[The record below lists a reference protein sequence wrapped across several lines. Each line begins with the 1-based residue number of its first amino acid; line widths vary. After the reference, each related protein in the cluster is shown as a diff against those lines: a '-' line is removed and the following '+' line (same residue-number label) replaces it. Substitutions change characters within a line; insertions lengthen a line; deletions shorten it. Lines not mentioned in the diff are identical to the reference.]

1 MFLNGKFKFSLNNVF
16 LIEVEMVLVFEDIYI
31 IFNLR
36 IDLGEFLSLFLFV
49 FIKMWVF
56 FLKKIIFIVFILNI
70 VLNVCFRSLFI
81 WILCCVLSFV

>member
-1 MFLNGKFKFSLNNVF
+1 MFLNGKFKFILNNVF

-56 FLKKIIFIVFILNI
+56 FFKEDNI
-70 VLNVCFRSLFI
+70 YSLY
-81 WILCCVLSFV
+81 

>member
-49 FIKMWVF
+49 FIKMWGF
-56 FLKKIIFIVFILNI
+56 FLKKIIFIVYIEYCI
-70 VLNVCFRSLFI
+70 KCLF
-81 WILCCVLSFV
+81 

>member
-1 MFLNGKFKFSLNNVF
+1 MFLNGKFKFILNNVF

-49 FIKMWVF
+49 FIKMWGF
-56 FLKKIIFIVFILNI
+56 FLKKIIFIVYIEYCI
-70 VLNVCFRSLFI
+70 KCLF
-81 WILCCVLSFV
+81 

>member
-56 FLKKIIFIVFILNI
+56 F
-70 VLNVCFRSLFI
+70 
-81 WILCCVLSFV
+81 

>member
-1 MFLNGKFKFSLNNVF
+1 MFLNGKFKFILNNVF

-56 FLKKIIFIVFILNI
+56 FLKKIIFIVYIEYCI
-70 VLNVCFRSLFI
+70 KCLF
-81 WILCCVLSFV
+81 

>member
-56 FLKKIIFIVFILNI
+56 FLKKIIFIVYIEYCI
-70 VLNVCFRSLFI
+70 KCLF
-81 WILCCVLSFV
+81 

>member
-1 MFLNGKFKFSLNNVF
+1 MFLNGKFKFILNNVF

-49 FIKMWVF
+49 FIKIWGF
-56 FLKKIIFIVFILNI
+56 FF
-70 VLNVCFRSLFI
+70 
-81 WILCCVLSFV
+81 